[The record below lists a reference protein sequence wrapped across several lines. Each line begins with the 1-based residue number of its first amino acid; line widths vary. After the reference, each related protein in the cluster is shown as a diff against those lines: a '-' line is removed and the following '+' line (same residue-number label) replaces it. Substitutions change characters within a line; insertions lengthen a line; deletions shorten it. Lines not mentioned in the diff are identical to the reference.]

1 MDAQGARVGSSFTAS
16 AAPPARTVACD
27 ACAGDGVLRG
37 QRCVRCDG
45 EGRRLAHVFE
55 LRIDT
60 RVEGE
65 RSPVDASLDARAAC
79 GSYAELD
86 RALEDLRAAS
96 PRLWRGLLGAIDAG
110 EVAPLDETL
119 EPPLSF
125 VVERM
130 PDPIRVPAGVVANG
144 RELERWQKR
153 VRGRSCSPESLRARD
168 AEIRRLVRRDTPVQW
183 VAREFGLS
191 VAQVYR
197 VVRAA

>member
-1 MDAQGARVGSSFTAS
+1 MDTSGVRVGSVSTSA
-16 AAPPARTVACD
+16 AAPPARTVVCD
-27 ACAGDGVLRG
+27 ACAGDGVVRG
-37 QRCVRCDG
+37 ERCSRCDG

-60 RVEGE
+60 RLEGE
-65 RSPVDASLDARAAC
+65 RSPVDASLDARAAS

-86 RALEDLRAAS
+86 AALEELR
-96 PRLWRGLLGAIDAG
+96 RVRRGWWRGLLAAVDAG
-110 EVAPLDETL
+110 EVAPLAGEL
-119 EPPLSF
+119 EPPLRF

-130 PDPIRVPAGVVANG
+130 PDPVRVPAGVVANG
-144 RELERWQKR
+144 RELEHWRKR

-168 AEIRRLVRRDTPVQW
+168 VEIRRLVRRDSPVQW

-197 VVRAA
+197 VVRAS